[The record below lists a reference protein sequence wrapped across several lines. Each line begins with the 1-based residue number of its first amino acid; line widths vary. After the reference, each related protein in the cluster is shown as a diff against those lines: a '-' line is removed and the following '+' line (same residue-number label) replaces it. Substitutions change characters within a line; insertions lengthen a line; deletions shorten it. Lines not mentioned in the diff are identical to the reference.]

1 MFTLVP
7 CSGLDE
13 TSARDQLPRTEG
25 SEWGGEGP
33 VCIYDEMTLAVATQ
47 NFWFGSDRDQNQK
60 SGLSACMDRFL
71 TGRSG
76 GNQFYTKKVILITR

>member
-1 MFTLVP
+1 VIFRTFGKLKSNVAIRAALPTTAPLQREFLV
-7 CSGLDE
+7 
-13 TSARDQLPRTEG
+13 R
-25 SEWGGEGP
+25 
-33 VCIYDEMTLAVATQ
+33 
-47 NFWFGSDRDQNQK
+47 FGNDRDENEK